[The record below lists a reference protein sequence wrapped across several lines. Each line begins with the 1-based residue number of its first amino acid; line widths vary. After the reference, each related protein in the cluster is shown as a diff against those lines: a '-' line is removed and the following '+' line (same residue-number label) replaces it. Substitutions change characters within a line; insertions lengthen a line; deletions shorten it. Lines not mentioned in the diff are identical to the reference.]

1 MESEEGM
8 RSKSVVILLVAGMV
22 LSGGVAFIAG
32 YMKGAEDWAGY
43 SAAGEA
49 ATTVTKLR
57 DLRANKPELA
67 IRSLEADLDAQIA
80 RRDIY
85 ESGTRPIK
93 YFLGAGQVDSKLL
106 KDVAEY
112 RRSNP
117 SMSKNEAAQ
126 RQIADFLTRY

>member
-67 IRSLEADLDAQIA
+67 IRSLEADLD
-80 RRDIY
+80 
-85 ESGTRPIK
+85 
-93 YFLGAGQVDSKLL
+93 GQVDSKLL